1 MTKNTVSSMLIALTV
16 LVVGAHFAV
25 AQNTSKVRFAVPTEE
40 FAGAITS
47 PNIHPPSPPS
57 ETIVQTFLTE
67 GDYDATVSGGAYTW
81 EDIGT
86 PVHCAYATC
95 TINVTMNANTGLNS
109 TSANNWALCLMVDS
123 SLFDPYGCPYLGNN
137 PTDGSFAAASTT
149 QSIQVAR
156 GSHKAA
162 VYVYSD
168 YGVYLGEYQ
177 NTYRIFRP

>member
-25 AQNTSKVRFAVPTEE
+25 AQNTSKVRFAVPAEE
-40 FAGAITS
+40 FTGITF
-47 PNIHPPSPPS
+47 PTIRPPGPPPE
-57 ETIVQTFLTE
+57 ETIVNTYLTE
-67 GDYDATVSGGAYTW
+67 GDYDATVAGGTYTW
-81 EDIGT
+81 EDVGT
-86 PVHCAYATC
+86 PVHCTYATC
-95 TINVTMNANTGLNS
+95 TINVTMNANAGLNS
-109 TSANNWALCLMVDS
+109 TSANNWGLCLMVDS
-123 SLFDPYGCPYLGNN
+123 LLFDPYGCPYLGNN